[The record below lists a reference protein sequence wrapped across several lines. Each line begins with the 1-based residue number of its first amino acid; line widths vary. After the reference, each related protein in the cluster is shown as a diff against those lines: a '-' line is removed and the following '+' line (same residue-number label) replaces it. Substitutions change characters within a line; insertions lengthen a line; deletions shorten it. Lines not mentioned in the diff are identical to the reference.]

1 NLTPHR
7 ERGMWVP
14 KWPSFVL
21 EGPHI
26 LGVVPT

>member
-14 KWPSFVL
+14 KWPSFAGL
-21 EGPHI
+21 HMQ
-26 LGVVPT
+26 GV